1 MAISGGRNVI
11 KVDVSQA
18 MSVCHTLYKHLDPKK
33 FEECLAITV
42 KDTGNR
48 AVKKII
54 KQEVPAVYEVTPS
67 WVGSKVSRAKFSGG
81 GGSVSCI
88 IPIKGE
94 RGTLG
99 GIFPAGGGGL
109 RKGRAKDNRRMKK
122 LKRKGSGGVTAT
134 ILKGKASTLPGAL
147 KNQGG
152 NPPFR
157 LPNGA
162 VMTRTKNQP
171 YPIARVVGRAVPQ
184 MVDKHFESRI
194 QEPINDYMIKR
205 MDQVVQWKMGL

>member
-1 MAISGGRNVI
+1 MAMRGSIN
-11 KVDVSQA
+11 VDVSQA
-18 MSVCHTLYKHLDPKK
+18 LGVCNQLKKQMSPRV

-48 AVKKII
+48 AVKKFI
-54 KQEVPAVYEVTPS
+54 KQEVPKEYAVTS
-67 WVGSKVSRAKFSGG
+67 GWVGSKVQRARFSGG
-81 GGSVSCI
+81 GGSVSCVV
-88 IPIKGE
+88 PVKGE

-99 GIFPAGGGGL
+99 GIFSAGGGGL
-109 RKGRAKDNRRMKK
+109 AKGRAKGNKKMRK
-122 LKRKGSGGVTAT
+122 LKRKGKSGITAQ
-134 ILKGKASTLPGAL
+134 ILRGGASQIPGAL
-147 KNQGG
+147 PNQGG

-162 VMTRTKNQP
+162 VMTRTKNRP

-194 QEPINDYMIKR
+194 QQPINDYMIKR
-205 MDQVVQWKMGL
+205 MSEVVKWKMGI